1 MLLTSDIGQVFIS
14 IGVVAFC
21 VLLFVGTYLLN
32 KKTKKPEG
40 CETLNCEGCSI
51 ANCSHQPDKNK
62 EKGEK
67 END

>member
-1 MLLTSDIGQVFIS
+1 MLLTSEIGQVFIS

-32 KKTKKPEG
+32 KKTKKPDG
-40 CETLNCEGCSI
+40 CETIDCEGCSI
-51 ANCSHQPDKNK
+51 TDCAHHPDKNK

-67 END
+67 ENG